1 MTINSVNNTA
11 SSFTAGGLNL
21 STNVLS
27 STATNGNIVLTP
39 NGTGLVSI
47 AAAYTLPRTDGT
59 AGFVLKTDGAGA
71 VTFQAETS
79 QPFAW
84 SVVTATTQAITEN
97 NGYISNAASQI
108 TYTLPATAA
117 VGDTFEV
124 CTINAAGFKID
135 QGAGQ
140 TIRVGSAISSTGI
153 AGSITSSGE
162 GDWVKVVALSST
174 QFIATVQQGNV
185 TVA

>member
-21 STNVLS
+21 ATNVLS

-47 AAAYTLPRTDGT
+47 AGAFTLPRVDGT
-59 AGFVLKTDGAGA
+59 AGFVLKTDGAGVVSFA
-71 VTFQAETS
+71 AETA

-84 SVVTATTQAITEN
+84 TTVTATTQAITEN

-117 VGDTFEV
+117 VGDTFEI
-124 CTINAAGFKID
+124 CTFNAAGFVIA

-140 TIRVGSAISSTGI
+140 TIRVGS
-153 AGSITSSGE
+153 SITSSGAAGSISSSGI
-162 GDWVKVVALSST
+162 GDWIKVVALSST